1 MPALPPL
8 DPDVAAVLA
17 QLRRADCAPADPL
30 VTPLA
35 QARAQFGRQLA
46 FFSERSPRMARTETL
61 YATHGGRTVRVRI
74 HFPHDTLPAPLIVYL
89 HGGGW
94 VFGTLDTHD
103 RIMREIATASGIAVA
118 GIEYT
123 LAPEAKYPDQLGEI
137 GRAVTVLIENSR
149 ALGIDPRRLILF
161 GDSAGGNL
169 ALATALHGLDG
180 DARAGLTG
188 LILFYGVYA
197 PGCEAASWRD
207 RGDGSYGLAE
217 RTMRWYWSQY
227 LPDPDAMRE
236 APAAPLNGRLNGL
249 PPTWLAVGD
258 LDPLHDDTL
267 LLAERLRKQGTPHRL
282 TIYQGYPHG
291 FLRMMEQVP
300 GVQHAFAQAGQ
311 AARDMLAGT
320 LT

>member
-1 MPALPPL
+1 ML
-8 DPDVAAVLA
+8 AAILA
-17 QLRRADCAPADPL
+17 ELKTAGCAAADPL
-30 VTPLA
+30 STPLA
-35 QARAQFGRQLA
+35 QARAQLDRHFGYL
-46 FFSERSPRMARTETL
+46 SKNPPRMTRTETL
-61 YATHGGRTVRVRI
+61 QVVCGARTVRVRV
-74 HFPHDTLPAPLIVYL
+74 HFPNDALPAPVIVYL

-103 RIMREIATASGIAVA
+103 RIMREIAAVSGMAIA

-123 LAPEAKYPDQLGEI
+123 LAPEAQYPDQLSEV
-137 GRAVTVLIENSR
+137 GRAVTLLVDNSR

-169 ALATALHGLDG
+169 ALATALHGLDA
-180 DARAGLTG
+180 DARAGLRG
-188 LILFYGVYA
+188 LILFYGVFA

-227 LPDPDAMRE
+227 LPHPDAVNE
-236 APAAPLNGRLNGL
+236 PPAAPLNGRLDGL

-267 LLAERLRKQGTPHRL
+267 LLAERLRRQGTPHRL
-282 TIYQGYPHG
+282 TIYHGYPHG
-291 FLRMMEQVP
+291 FLRLVEHVP
-300 GVQHAFAQAGQ
+300 GVQRAFAEAGQ
-311 AARDMLAGT
+311 AARDMLAET
-320 LT
+320 LR